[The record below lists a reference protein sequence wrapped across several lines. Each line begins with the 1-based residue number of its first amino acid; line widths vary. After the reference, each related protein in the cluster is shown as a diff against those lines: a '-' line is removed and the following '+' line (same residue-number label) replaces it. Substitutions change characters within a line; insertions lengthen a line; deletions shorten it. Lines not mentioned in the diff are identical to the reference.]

1 MSEQDLVEKVAL
13 RLYNRKRGKWN
24 MRSADYLGANKTPQ
38 CEECREEARAAIS
51 VIREAL
57 IEPSEAQW
65 NGLARDL
72 IMWHDMANKTP
83 RALFDHLTMLRRE
96 IPDWLRNEPEMQA
109 LDHVPSKG
117 TRAVLI
123 YRAMIAASP
132 IGEK

>member
-1 MSEQDLVEKVAL
+1 MNDELIEKVAEAIWL
-13 RLYNRKRGKWN
+13 AEAARANRRRYILWADVGDT
-24 MRSADYLGANKTPQ
+24 MRDNYRPL
-38 CEECREEARAAIS
+38 ARAAIS

-57 IEPSEAQW
+57 SEPSEAQW

-72 IMWHDMANKTP
+72 IMWHDMGNKTP

-117 TRAVLI
+117 TRAALI

>member
-1 MSEQDLVEKVAL
+1 MNDELIEKVAEAIWL
-13 RLYNRKRGKWN
+13 AEAARANRRRYILWADVGDT
-24 MRSADYLGANKTPQ
+24 MRDNYRPL
-38 CEECREEARAAIS
+38 ARAAIS

-57 IEPSEAQW
+57 SEPSEAQW

-72 IMWHDMANKTP
+72 IMWHDMRNKTP

-109 LDHVPSKG
+109 LDHVPSKS
-117 TRAVLI
+117 TRAALI

>member
-1 MSEQDLVEKVAL
+1 MNDELIEKVAEAIWL
-13 RLYNRKRGKWN
+13 AEAARANRRRYILWADVGDT
-24 MRSADYLGANKTPQ
+24 MRDNYRPL
-38 CEECREEARAAIS
+38 ARAAIS

-57 IEPSEAQW
+57 SEPSEAQW

-72 IMWHDMANKTP
+72 IMWHDMGNKTP

-109 LDHVPSKG
+109 LDHVPSKS
-117 TRAVLI
+117 TRAALI

>member
-1 MSEQDLVEKVAL
+1 MNDELIEKMA
-13 RLYNRKRGKWN
+13 RGMYEWHGISWEAADGSTRNRWIE
-24 MRSADYLGANKTPQ
+24 M
-38 CEECREEARAAIS
+38 ARAAIS

-57 IEPSEAQW
+57 SEPSEAQW

-72 IMWHDMANKTP
+72 IMWHDMGNKTP

-109 LDHVPSKG
+109 LDHVPSKS
-117 TRAVLI
+117 TRAALI

>member
-1 MSEQDLVEKVAL
+1 MTEQELVEKAC
-13 RLYNRKRGKWN
+13 RGFLAAID
-24 MRSADYLGANKTPQ
+24 ADVYVGDRNDLESVIIDGHVNIDA
-38 CEECREEARAAIS
+38 CMRAALS

-72 IMWHDMANKTP
+72 IMWHDMGNKTP

-117 TRAVLI
+117 TRAALI